1 MAIIR
6 QQLKGAEIAIDQ
18 DKPWRIYDAVGEG
31 ARAWK
36 LRPGLPCDD
45 TTNNPTE
52 LITTKVETGGGGD
65 SIIALGTA
73 AGYPLKLTTDNAEY
87 DGLNVQLRGESF
99 KLDADTDA
107 RIRAVLKPSEE
118 DDSDLLFG
126 FAELKTDLMKT
137 ATAHGVTATNVE
149 GVFFVKPSGETK
161 IYVEAYKNGTRITSI
176 EVGDLAADDNDLA
189 LWWDGSNIRAY
200 VADVEVAR
208 FAGTL
213 PDGELTLS
221 INFRTGAAAAITLE
235 FAELAFAAVKD

>member
-1 MAIIR
+1 MGIIR
-6 QQLKGAEIAIDQ
+6 QQLKGAEIVIDQ
-18 DKPWRIYDAVGEG
+18 DKPWRIYGAIGEG
-31 ARAWK
+31 ARSWA

-45 TTNNPTE
+45 TTNEPTE
-52 LITTKVETGGGGD
+52 FITTLVEAGAGD
-65 SIIALGTA
+65 SSIAAGAA

-137 ATAHGVTATNVE
+137 STAHGVTATNVE
-149 GVFFVKPSGETK
+149 GVFFVKPAGETK

-189 LWWDGSNIRAY
+189 LWWDGSNVRAY
-200 VADVEVAR
+200 LADVEVAR

-213 PDGELTLS
+213 PDGELTPS